1 MGFKF
6 SKEPSCIIQQE
17 KQYVDNQMSLL
28 RPTKY
33 FNAGKALSAKYTLL
47 MTMINGEVASA
58 ITNTASQTCH
68 LCGTKPS
75 QMNNIEDVVD
85 LNVNEGSL
93 QYGISVLHPW
103 IHMFGCLLHI
113 AYRLE
118 VKQWQVKK
126 NEKHLVEKGK
136 KKIQEKFRQC
146 LGLIV
151 GLPKQGGGT
160 SNDGNTAHTFFKNP
174 RTSSVIRG
182 ISEEII
188 SDFLHLKS
196 NFLWRKNKHRS
207 F

>member
-146 LGLIV
+146 LEAFERYAEDVAKLYVREYGWYDMPMSMHKILIH
-151 GLPKQGGGT
+151 GHLLISSAQLPIGQL
-160 SNDGNTAHTFFKNP
+160 A
-174 RTSSVIRG
+174 
-182 ISEEII
+182 EEAQEARHKY
-188 SDFLHLKS
+188 FG
-196 NFLWRKNKHRS
+196 
-207 F
+207 